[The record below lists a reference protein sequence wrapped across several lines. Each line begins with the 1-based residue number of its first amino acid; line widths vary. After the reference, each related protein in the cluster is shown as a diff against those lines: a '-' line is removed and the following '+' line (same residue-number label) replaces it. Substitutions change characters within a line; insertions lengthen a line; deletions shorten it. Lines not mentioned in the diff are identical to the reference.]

1 MKRSQIFALLCLLW
15 FLILPAK
22 VEAQQIAIDNGITYL
37 YANQSPDGSWL
48 VNETTDYYATAEV
61 LTTLGYLGKKETN
74 YTNGLNWFTLQSA
87 DNNDYLARR
96 IMLLNSTADLNTL
109 LSYRNQDGGWGT
121 YPDYVNSTIIDT
133 SLSLLA
139 LKSANYSDQTVINN
153 ATSYLI
159 SNQNTDGGFGFY
171 SGDTSN
177 VYMTALVSWML
188 QQFPQTTSIA
198 TTINKATSYL
208 IAHQNTDGGFGS
220 SPSTVYGTAH
230 AYIALI
236 SVSTDATVLGNAI
249 NYLTSTQLPNGSW
262 NDDPYST
269 ALAIRALYFSQNKPT
284 PPPPAP
290 TTGTVTG
297 KVVDATTNQPLNAV
311 SVVSGQL
318 STTTTN
324 TGEFTLSNIPQ
335 GSQQI
340 SFSLSGYAASTVT
353 VNITAGSIINIG
365 TIGLSVN
372 PTTGIVQGIVTDASN
387 GQPLSGAAI
396 TVTGQAT
403 WTAVTSIDGSYR
415 ITDITPGSVTVSAT
429 KTGYYTVSG
438 TGTVTAGSTLIFS
451 PSLSTTP
458 PTATTGDLKGTVID
472 GSTGLSIKGASI
484 AIAPNPLGI
493 NPNATTD
500 ISGAFSILSIPPG
513 SYTVTITASG
523 YTGQS
528 YTVTILAGVATDL
541 GIVNLNPQPT
551 VTTIK
556 GKVTDASTGSPIAYA
571 DVSIQGT
578 NLSTKTS
585 SDGTY
590 KLSGITQ
597 LDFTVRVS
605 AAGYDSLVH
614 IISLISHGAYTIDF
628 PLTPSH
634 GDLRIVSLTTDTQ
647 HYSAYASISI
657 LAEVFNSSSLPL
669 SGTVSVSILDA
680 EGEVINNLQATVIDA
695 DGVVQSSFNFQLGAS
710 TSIAIPWETGNYPP
724 GTYHIIAKV
733 IEGEAGVGFGAVVAA
748 ERMTDFVIDPTQ
760 AIASL
765 VLTPLP
771 RFTNLGAVE
780 QISIQANIVNRS
792 NVATELN
799 IAYTWRSPSGIALHN
814 GTGAISLLPAEG
826 SKSVLLES
834 FPFTF
839 AESGEHPIYVQI
851 VTGPTPTS
859 LIGEFISV
867 APGIRIEPSQNLTPA
882 TVVPDGDKR
891 IRIDIQLK
899 GVEQK

>member
-1 MKRSQIFALLCLLW
+1 MKTASKKLLMVYMIACWVVAGL
-15 FLILPAK
+15 FSSAH
-22 VEAQQIAIDNGITYL
+22 AQSPSITSGLSYL
-37 YANQSPDGSWL
+37 SANQNQDGSWQSTSADGFHS
-48 VNETTDYYATAEV
+48 TTEV
-61 LTTLGYLGKKETN
+61 LLTLSLMGNKDVSYN
-74 YTNGLNWFTLQSA
+74 NGLTWLNSQSI
-87 DNNDYLARR
+87 DTTDYLARR
-96 IMLLNSTADLNTL
+96 VSILGNFYSSSDLSAM
-109 LSYRNQDGGWGT
+109 LSYQNADSSFGGYLEYT
-121 YPDYVNSTIIDT
+121 SNNLDT
-133 SLSLLA
+133 TLSLFA
-139 LKSANYSDQTVINN
+139 LKSANYADTAVINN
-153 ATSYLI
+153 AITYLL
-159 SNQNTDGGFGFY
+159 SNQNADGGFGFY
-171 SGDTSN
+171 SGDESN
-177 VYMTALVSWML
+177 LYMTALVSWTL

-198 TTINKATSYL
+198 TAINKATSY
-208 IAHQNTDGGFGS
+208 IINQQQVDGSWGS
-220 SPSTVYGTAH
+220 IYETAH
-230 AYIALI
+230 AYIALVA
-236 SVSTDATVLGNAI
+236 VSTDATVLGNAV
-249 NYLTSTQLPNGSW
+249 NYLISTQQADGSW
-262 NDDPYST
+262 NQDPYST
-269 ALAIRALYFSQNKPT
+269 ALAIRALYFSENKPV
-284 PPPPAP
+284 PPPPPP

-297 KVVDATTNQPLNAV
+297 MVVDASTNQPLAGV

-318 STTTTN
+318 SATTTN
-324 TGEFTLSNIPQ
+324 TGEFTVSNIPS
-335 GSQQI
+335 GSQTI
-340 SFSLSGYAASTVT
+340 TFSLSGYSTSTVT
-353 VNITAGSIINIG
+353 VNVTAGSIINIG

-372 PTTGIVQGIVTDASN
+372 PTTGIIQGIVTDASN
-387 GQPLSGAAI
+387 GQPLSGAII

-403 WTAVTSIDGSYR
+403 WTVATSTEGSYK
-415 ITDITPGSVTVSAT
+415 ITDITPGSVTVSAS
-429 KTGYYTVSG
+429 KTGYYEVLG

-472 GSTGLSIKGASI
+472 SSTGFPIQGANISI
-484 AIAPNPLGI
+484 AGTSYTT
-493 NPNATTD
+493 ATTL
-500 ISGAFSILSIPPG
+500 SGAFSILAIAPG

-528 YTVTILAGVATDL
+528 YIVTIIAGVATDL

-551 VTTIK
+551 VTTVE
-556 GKVTDASTGSPIAYA
+556 GRVTDASNGNPIAYA
-571 DVSIQGT
+571 DVSIQGAG
-578 NLSTKTS
+578 LSTKTS

-590 KLSGITQ
+590 KLSGITT

-614 IISLISHGAYTIDF
+614 IISIISHGAYTIDF
-628 PLTPSH
+628 PLTPSQ

-657 LAEVFNSSSLPL
+657 LAEVFNSGSLSL
-669 SGTVSVSILDA
+669 SGTVSASILDA
-680 EGEVINNLQATVIDA
+680 EGEVIDNLQATVIDA
-695 DGVVQSSFNFQLGAS
+695 DGVVQSSFNFQPGTS
-710 TSIAIPWETGNYPP
+710 TSIAIPWETGNHPP

-748 ERMTDFVIDPTQ
+748 ERMTDFIIDPTQ

-799 IAYTWRSPSGIALHN
+799 IAYEWRSPSGIVLHN
-814 GTGAISLLPAEG
+814 GTGAISLLHTDG

-839 AESGEHPIYVQI
+839 AESGEYPIYVQI

-891 IRIDIQLK
+891 IRVNIQLK